1 MFTVHLQFR
10 KMFGVKFLVL
20 VSCSKIR
27 FDRNYSILR
36 SKPTRYIV
44 NITRKLLDDQI
55 EIYSL
60 NSEYVAKTSKPMDD
74 YVGNYS
80 MLGSK
85 IIRYI
90 VNM

>member
-1 MFTVHLQFR
+1 
-10 KMFGVKFLVL
+10 MFGVKFLVL
-20 VSCSKIR
+20 ISCSKIR

-55 EIYSL
+55 ENYSL
-60 NSEYVAKTSKPMDD
+60 NSEYVAETSKPMDV

-80 MLGSK
+80 MIRTK
-85 IIRYI
+85 ITR
-90 VNM
+90 